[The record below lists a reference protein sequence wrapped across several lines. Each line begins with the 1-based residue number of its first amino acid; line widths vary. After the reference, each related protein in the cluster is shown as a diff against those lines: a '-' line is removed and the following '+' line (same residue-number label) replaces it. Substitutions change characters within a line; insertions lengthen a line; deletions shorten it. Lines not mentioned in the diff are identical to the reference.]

1 MTAMRRATVVLLS
14 LALAAC
20 SAGRATPA
28 SGPSPCRATEILG
41 EGQPVP
47 ATCEF
52 RLLSGGVMT
61 LGQLKGKPFLL
72 NFWASW
78 CPNCVEE
85 MPALQQAHG
94 RLGSRVAIV
103 GADLLGVEGETESAA
118 RTFAGKTGATYTM
131 IEDQDGL
138 LFAHFSAVTLPPTTI
153 WVDADGIV
161 RHRQFGQ
168 LDLRTTL
175 DLTRRYLGVT

>member
-1 MTAMRRATVVLLS
+1 MRRVAVMLLS

-20 SAGRATPA
+20 SAGRATPEG
-28 SGPSPCRATEILG
+28 GPPPCRATEILG

-47 ATCEF
+47 ATCQF
-52 RLLSGGVMT
+52 RVLTGGVMT
-61 LGQLKGKPFLL
+61 LGQLKGTPFLL

-85 MPALQQAHG
+85 MPALEQAQG
-94 RLGSRVAIV
+94 RFGNRVAII
-103 GADLLGVEGETESAA
+103 GADLLGVEAETEAAA
-118 RTFAGKTGATYTM
+118 RAFAGKRGVTYTI
-131 IEDQDGL
+131 IEDQGGL
-138 LFAHFSAVTLPPTTI
+138 LFAHFSAATLPPTTI
-153 WVDADGIV
+153 WVDAGGIV

>member
-1 MTAMRRATVVLLS
+1 MRRALILS
-14 LALAAC
+14 LILAAAAC
-20 SAGRATPA
+20 SAGQATPPG
-28 SGPSPCRATEILG
+28 GPPPCRATEILG

-47 ATCEF
+47 AGCRF
-52 RLLSGGVMT
+52 RTLTGDDMT
-61 LGQLKGKPFLL
+61 LGQLKGTPFLL

-85 MPALQQAHG
+85 MPALEQFHQ

-118 RTFAGKTGATYTM
+118 RAFVRKTGASYTM
-131 IEDQDGL
+131 IEDTGGL
-138 LFAHFSAVTLPPTTI
+138 LFAHFSAAVFPPTTI
-153 WVDADGIV
+153 WVDANGVV

-168 LDLRTTL
+168 IDLRTAL
-175 DLTRRYLGVT
+175 DLTRRYLGVS